1 MSPVLTQ
8 ETGAAAA
15 ISPAQRPRVFL
26 MNESLNTGGTER
38 QFVVTAAALKAD
50 FDVSLG
56 CTNLEGEL
64 AGSVDAITE
73 FAPGDSLISRQAWKA
88 SRKLTRHLRQH
99 GIQIAHSF
107 DYYGNMLLIP
117 SARAARVPVV
127 IGSHRG
133 LGDLFGPRRQLAQS
147 YVFRLAD
154 AIVCNCNAAAE
165 RLVEYGLPRRKLVII
180 PNFIPDE
187 VFAPCAPALP
197 RKDGGLRLGMV
208 GRMNHPVKNF
218 PLLLRAVA
226 RLVKQ
231 FENLEAILVGDGVL
245 RPSLEAMAQE
255 LGLSGCVRFLGN
267 RRDVPAILRSLDVAV
282 LTSDSEGLSNA
293 ILEAMACGLP
303 VVASRVGGN
312 IELVEEERTGF
323 LFAPGR
329 EEDLVA
335 ALEKLLANTDLRRG
349 MGEEARARALA
360 TYGMSA
366 VLAQFKHLYLTLL
379 QAKGV
384 V

>member
-8 ETGAAAA
+8 ESGAAAP
-15 ISPAQRPRVFL
+15 IYPAQRPRLFL

-38 QFVVTAAALKAD
+38 QFVVTAGALRAD
-50 FDVSLG
+50 FDVLLG
-56 CTNLEGEL
+56 CTNLEGQW
-64 AGSVDAITE
+64 AANVGAITE
-73 FAPGDSLISRQAWKA
+73 FSPGDSLISMQAWKA
-88 SRKLTRHLRQH
+88 SRKLTRHLREH
-99 GIQIAHSF
+99 GIRIAHSF

-133 LGDLFGPRRQLAQS
+133 LGDSLGPRRQLAQS

-154 AIVCNCNAAAE
+154 AILCNCNATAE
-165 RLVEYGLPRRKLVII
+165 QLVEYGLPRRKLVIV
-180 PNFIPDE
+180 PNMIPDE

-197 RKDGGLRLGMV
+197 RKDGVLRLGMV
-208 GRMNHPVKNF
+208 GRMNDPVKNY
-218 PLLLRAVA
+218 PLLLRAMA
-226 RLVKQ
+226 RLATR
-231 FENLEAILVGDGVL
+231 FENLEAILVGDGFL
-245 RPSLEAMAQE
+245 RPSLETMAHE
-255 LGLSGCVRFLGN
+255 LGLSRCVRFLGN

-312 IELVEEERTGF
+312 IELVEEDRTGF
-323 LFAPGR
+323 LFAPR
-329 EEDLVA
+329 SEEDLVA
-335 ALEKLLANTDLRRG
+335 ALEKLLANADLRRR
-349 MGEEARARALA
+349 MGQEARERALA
-360 TYGMSA
+360 TYGMTA